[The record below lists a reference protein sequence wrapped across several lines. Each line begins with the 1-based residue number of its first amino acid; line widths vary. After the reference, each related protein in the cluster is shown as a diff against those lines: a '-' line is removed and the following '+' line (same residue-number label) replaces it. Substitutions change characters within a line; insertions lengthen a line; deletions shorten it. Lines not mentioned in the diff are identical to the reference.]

1 MTFDDILAA
10 AARGAPRRV
19 AAVSPED
26 PQTLS
31 ALLEA
36 EKRGF
41 CQPLLVGERQKIE
54 AVAREAGLV
63 LEGREIVGEG
73 SPAAAA
79 HRAVGLCRDGEV
91 DILMKGRLHS
101 SILMKAVLDKES
113 GIRRSKLLSMVTV
126 LQSPYL
132 NRLLFVTDGAMVIAP
147 GLGEKLA
154 IIENAV
160 SLARKLGV
168 SCPKVACLAAV
179 ETVNPAMPATLD
191 AAALALMSQRGQIEG
206 CLVDGPLALDNAV
219 SAEAARRK
227 GVRSPVA
234 VAGEAD
240 VLLVPD
246 IEAGNI
252 LLKTARVL
260 GGCQTAGLLMGAAV
274 PVVMTSR
281 ADGQENKLRALACA
295 AYQTGGGENG

>member
-41 CQPLLVGERQKIE
+41 CQPLLIGDRQKIE
-54 AVAREAGLV
+54 AAAREAGLV

-79 HRAVGLCRDGEV
+79 RRAVELCRDGEA

-126 LQSPYL
+126 LQSPYFT
-132 NRLLFVTDGAMVIAP
+132 RLLFVTDGAMVIAP

-160 SLARKLGV
+160 SLARRLGV

-191 AAALALMSQRGQIEG
+191 ASALALMSQRGQIEG

-227 GVRSPVA
+227 GVRSP